1 MVWSILDV
9 GRADQIKTAK
19 VTVKEG
25 TQKDELIL
33 DLIQGLGHILRIP
46 GLDVKLWLIN
56 YYSCLDF
63 VFGNDWETIWQVFIR
78 DYRIYIS
85 LELKK

>member
-33 DLIQGLGHILRIP
+33 DLIQGFGHIDLS
-46 GLDVKLWLIN
+46 VVTHKLLLI
-56 YYSCLDF
+56 CLE
-63 VFGNDWETIWQVFIR
+63 NHLKTNLTIF
-78 DYRIYIS
+78 Y
-85 LELKK
+85 

>member
-33 DLIQGLGHILRIP
+33 DLIQGLGHILSIP
-46 GLDVKLWLIN
+46 GLDVKL
-56 YYSCLDF
+56 
-63 VFGNDWETIWQVFIR
+63 
-78 DYRIYIS
+78 
-85 LELKK
+85 

>member
-33 DLIQGLGHILRIP
+33 DLIQGLGHIDLS
-46 GLDVKLWLIN
+46 VETHKLLLMFSEPFENQFDNLLLGII
-56 YYSCLDF
+56 
-63 VFGNDWETIWQVFIR
+63 EFI
-78 DYRIYIS
+78 
-85 LELKK
+85 

>member
-33 DLIQGLGHILRIP
+33 DLIQGLGHIDLS
-46 GLDVKLWLIN
+46 VVTHKLLLI
-56 YYSCLDF
+56 CLE
-63 VFGNDWETIWQVFIR
+63 NHLKTNLTIF
-78 DYRIYIS
+78 Y
-85 LELKK
+85 

>member
-33 DLIQGLGHILRIP
+33 DLIQGLGHIDLS
-46 GLDVKLWLIN
+46 V
-56 YYSCLDF
+56 
-63 VFGNDWETIWQVFIR
+63 GNGRHLVSPMTAWN
-78 DYRIYIS
+78 
-85 LELKK
+85 ELCGN